1 MGRCCAIG
9 SSFWL
14 VLSCGWS
21 FVVLVFIV
29 MDCEMGNCFSISKGK
44 TTAFSVEWPFWLCT
58 WTTDK
63 KNTIKY
69 STGKHGELDSSQC
82 YSSSVPDQF
91 NWAEME
97 PYHPYYLQQR
107 GLILPLTKMLICR
120 EWALLILCEET
131 IIIQGD
137 LRKLSPEYW
146 GGGCKS
152 CGMCI
157 TYSTWCILTWCVL
170 WRMFWTIRLN
180 KKISRS
186 CNF

>member
-9 SSFWL
+9 SSCWL

-69 STGKHGELDSSQC
+69 SMGKHSELDSSLC

-91 NWAEME
+91 NWTKME
-97 PYHPYYLQQR
+97 LYHPYYLKQR
-107 GLILPLTKMLICR
+107 GLVLPLTKMLICR
-120 EWALLILCEET
+120 EWALLTLCKENYYPWGSRVWRKAWPRIL
-131 IIIQGD
+131 
-137 LRKLSPEYW
+137 RW
-146 GGGCKS
+146 R
-152 CGMCI
+152 M
-157 TYSTWCILTWCVL
+157 WCVYHIHN
-170 WRMFWTIRLN
+170 RMYPDVACFMKNVLN
-180 KKISRS
+180 
-186 CNF
+186 N